1 MHYRGIFHHL
11 NLVTKKLTFGVNKD
25 HSDLLDR
32 WDAIIPIFCSLVM
45 VPKKLSARV
54 ILGSLLKQSRVFID
68 AFIKHCM
75 PLMDKLFADHRD
87 RCIK

>member
-1 MHYRGIFHHL
+1 MKIRKL
-11 NLVTKKLTFGVNKD
+11 WAKKVLKHWVLQE
-25 HSDLLDR
+25 LLDR
-32 WDAIIPIFCSLVM
+32 WDSITPIFFSLVT

-54 ILGSLLKQSRVFID
+54 ILGSLLKQSRVFVD

-75 PLMDKLFADHRD
+75 PLMDKLFADHRE

>member
-1 MHYRGIFHHL
+1 MKIRKL
-11 NLVTKKLTFGVNKD
+11 WTKKVLKHWVLQE
-25 HSDLLDR
+25 LLDR
-32 WDAIIPIFCSLVM
+32 WDSITPIFFSLVT

-54 ILGSLLKQSRVFID
+54 ILGSLLKQSRVFVD

-75 PLMDKLFADHRD
+75 PLMDKLFADHRE

>member
-1 MHYRGIFHHL
+1 MG
-11 NLVTKKLTFGVNKD
+11 KKVLKHWVLQE
-25 HSDLLDR
+25 LLDR
-32 WDAIIPIFCSLVM
+32 WDSITPIFFSLVT

-54 ILGSLLKQSRVFID
+54 ILGSLLKQSRVFVD

-75 PLMDKLFADHRD
+75 PLMDKLFADHRE

>member
-1 MHYRGIFHHL
+1 MKIREKWA
-11 NLVTKKLTFGVNKD
+11 KKVLKHWVLQE
-25 HSDLLDR
+25 LLDR
-32 WDAIIPIFCSLVM
+32 WDPITPIFFSLVT

-54 ILGSLLKQSRVFID
+54 ILGSLLKQSRVFVD

-75 PLMDKLFADHRD
+75 PLMDKLFADHRE